1 MDKHE
6 LIKTAVTAII
16 AVLAKELLSWFVTTS
31 KKLGRRQQARTAQES
46 VDAATPAPPTKVS
59 QSID

>member
-16 AVLAKELLSWFVTTS
+16 AVLAKEALSWFVATGK
-31 KKLGRRQQARTAQES
+31 KKLARYRQAH
-46 VDAATPAPPTKVS
+46 DAGS
-59 QSID
+59 R